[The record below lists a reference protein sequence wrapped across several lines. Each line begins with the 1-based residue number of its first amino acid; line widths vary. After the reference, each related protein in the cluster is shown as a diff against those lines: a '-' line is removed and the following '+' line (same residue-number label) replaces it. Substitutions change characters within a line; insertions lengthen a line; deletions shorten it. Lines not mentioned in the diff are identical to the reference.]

1 MKTKL
6 IQIVPALAA
15 LLGVAFLYFSR
26 WCTET
31 IPSCY
36 GSWMDHIYF
45 YFTQPLYFFAL
56 YSLPLV
62 VILIFVSRQV
72 FSSWLRLAAWAL
84 PLAFLFIATQPVVAS
99 FLSTDRDDAAR
110 LAAIL
115 FTVIS
120 LILITWKS
128 IALRRAG

>member
-1 MKTKL
+1 
-6 IQIVPALAA
+6 
-15 LLGVAFLYFSR
+15 
-26 WCTET
+26 
-31 IPSCY
+31 
-36 GSWMDHIYF
+36 MDHIYF